1 MKLALWTMIAALF
14 VAMAGPAVAG
24 DPTTAG
30 EGKGTYL
37 VTVKHTPEECLAR
50 MDEVA
55 KDKKLLSKA
64 EWGCMSGDHTMYLK
78 TEAKSPEAAIA
89 MLPEPERKDASA
101 VKMTK
106 LTEAQIRKL
115 HDAHAGGK

>member
-1 MKLALWTMIAALF
+1 MKLALWTTIAALF
-14 VAMAGPAVAG
+14 VTTAGPAVAG

-37 VTVKHTPEECLAR
+37 VMVKHTPEECLAR

-55 KDKKLLSKA
+55 KHKKLLGKA
-64 EWGCMSGDHTMYLK
+64 EWGCMSGDHTMYLR
-78 TEAKSPEAAIA
+78 TEAKSREAAIA
-89 MLPEPERKDASA
+89 MLPEAERKDASA

-115 HDAHAGGK
+115 HEHAGGK